1 MKNRFVPRKRPVQRR
16 SQATVDAILDAAA
29 QVLRKKGYAKTTTN
43 TIAERA
49 GVSIGSLYEY
59 FPNKD
64 AVFAALQEKLHR
76 AQFASVISQISIA
89 ATASAKDVIEKVL
102 SARISSALEQP
113 DIVTILEEQVP
124 AQVFQAQRAK
134 DFEDF
139 SQIMAAF
146 AETHADQ
153 IRIKHIDTAISLGIQ
168 MVDLTI
174 RHLASHQPDLLRD
187 PNVLHELTDMM
198 CRYIL
203 NDD

>member
-1 MKNRFVPRKRPVQRR
+1 MNNRFTPRKRPIQRR

-43 TIAERA
+43 GIAERA

-64 AVFAALQEKLHR
+64 AVFATLQEKLHR
-76 AQFASVISQISIA
+76 AQLDSVIGQISIA
-89 ATASAKDVIEKVL
+89 EAASAKNVIKQVL

-113 DIVTILEEQVP
+113 DIVTLLQEQVP
-124 AQVFQAQRAK
+124 AHVFQAQREK
-134 DFEDF
+134 DFNVF
-139 SQIMAAF
+139 TQLMAAF
-146 AETHADQ
+146 AEKHADQ
-153 IRIKHIDTAISLGIQ
+153 IRIKNIDTAISLGIQ

-174 RHLASHQPDLLRD
+174 SHLASHQPDLLRN

-203 NDD
+203 KDD

>member
-43 TIAERA
+43 AIAERA

-76 AQFASVISQISIA
+76 AQFASVIGQISIA

-124 AQVFQAQRAK
+124 AQVFQAQREK

-187 PNVLHELTDMM
+187 ANVLHELTDMM

>member
-187 PNVLHELTDMM
+187 PNVLHELPDMM